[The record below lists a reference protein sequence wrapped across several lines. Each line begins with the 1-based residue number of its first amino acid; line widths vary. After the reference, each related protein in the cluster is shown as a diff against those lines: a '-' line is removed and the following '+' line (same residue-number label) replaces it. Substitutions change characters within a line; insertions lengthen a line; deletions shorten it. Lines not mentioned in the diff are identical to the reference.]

1 MKTLNDYIAVYKK
14 QLEKGDIQKAYTGLL
29 KYLYSLKTHLSK
41 QFEDRFSFGSAG
53 QGYLDYTYFPFSDE
67 FLKDNDLRFG
77 IVLNHEKVQFELW
90 LMGRNAKVQK
100 EYWNIL
106 KTTEWNKDRKTMPKY
121 SVLEVVL
128 ADNPDFDNPDSITNN
143 IGKKLLPLTEE
154 IICYLKNHQQK

>member
-1 MKTLNDYIAVYKK
+1 MKTLNDYVTVYKE
-14 QLEKGDIQKAYTGLL
+14 QLEKGDIQKAYKGLL
-29 KYLYSLKTHLSK
+29 KYSYSLKTHLSK

-53 QGYLDYTYFPFSDE
+53 QGYL
-67 FLKDNDLRFG
+67 
-77 IVLNHEKVQFELW
+77 
-90 LMGRNAKVQK
+90 

-106 KTTEWNKDRKTMPKY
+106 KTTEWNKDRKTIPKY

-128 ADNPDFDNPDSITNN
+128 TENPDFDNPDGITND